1 MTLTPHDPLQRTGGK
16 RWTPAVREH
25 RSSAG
30 STITASDTGDC
41 TMSFTDWTSAHPTA
55 NVVPTS
61 QPLGAQAG
69 LAHAPRC

>member
-1 MTLTPHDPLQRTGGK
+1 LRTFLTLFLAR
-16 RWTPAVREH
+16 

-30 STITASDTGDC
+30 STITAGDTIGL
-41 TMSFTDWTSAHPTA
+41 TMSFTDWISAHLAARRLAMAA
-55 NVVPTS
+55 NVVSTL